1 MRPRIPVFA
10 LVGLAT
16 ALLGN
21 TCIVVEQEP
30 HHGSY
35 GDESQEEAI
44 MEEMRDET
52 MSEIER

>member
-1 MRPRIPVFA
+1 MRPRIPVLA